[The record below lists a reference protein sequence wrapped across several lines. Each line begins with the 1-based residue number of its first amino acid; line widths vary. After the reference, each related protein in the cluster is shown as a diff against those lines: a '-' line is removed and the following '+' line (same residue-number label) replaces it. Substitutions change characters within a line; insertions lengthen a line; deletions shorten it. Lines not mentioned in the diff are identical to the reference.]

1 MFRLVTVL
9 FFLSVLSVAPHA
21 HAGRKLALA
30 VLDLPASGPEPSG
43 ERTQSSNLEDLAGH
57 LNAWSTP
64 ATGYVGPL
72 GADDDALAPWTRA
85 GLAVSSMEAPV
96 TAPAADK
103 RFADWYN
110 GSQAARDAVAALYLT
125 HVEACLMGREAD
137 ARRRYGKEVPVVL
150 AVHANELNAERLG
163 DLLTVLEARG
173 YELVSVDE
181 AAAGL
186 PRGAA
191 QRAPSPAAD
200 PCSERWFEAHWRP
213 RLDAISAAAP

>member
-1 MFRLVTVL
+1 MFRLVSILL
-9 FFLSVLSVAPHA
+9 FLFVLSAAPHA
-21 HAGRKLALA
+21 HAGRALALA

-43 ERTQSSNLEDLAGH
+43 ERTQASNLEDLAGH

-64 ATGYVGPL
+64 ATGYVGAQ
-72 GADDDALAPWTRA
+72 GAGDDALAPWTRA
-85 GLAVSSMEAPV
+85 GLALSTMEAPV
-96 TAPAADK
+96 TAPTADK
-103 RFADWYN
+103 RFADWYQ
-110 GSQAARDAVAALYLT
+110 GSEATRDAVAALYLT
-125 HVEACLMGREAD
+125 HVEACLMSREAD
-137 ARRRYGKEVPVVL
+137 ARRRYGKEIPVIL
-150 AVHANELNAERLG
+150 ALHANELNAERLG

-213 RLDAISAAAP
+213 RLDAISALAH